1 MRGCEQGERQEMR
14 SVVLK
19 NLKGRPVRTA
29 VLVMIAAFLSFAVF
43 GGTLVTVSL
52 GRGIDSLEERLGADV
67 MAVPKEATQKKRF
80 EDIILQGSTGYFYM
94 DRAKLDE
101 ISQLE
106 GVGQISAQVYLAS
119 TSSSC
124 CSIPVQIIGF
134 DPETDFTVTP
144 WIKRSCGNELGQGDI
159 VVGNDLNAFVGDTLS
174 FYGVECRVAAKL
186 DKTGTSYDT
195 TVFTDLV
202 TIKELIRSS
211 VERGMNDFS
220 DIDPDRVVSC
230 LLINASDGH
239 TPEEVMNDINLHV
252 KRVKAY
258 QSKSMITGI
267 SSSLSG
273 VSGMIRTLIAAVWV
287 SGIVIMLLCFTMSVN
302 ERKKEFAVIRV
313 MGASRKML
321 SGIVMKEAFLVGLVG
336 GVSGC
341 LFALLVLLPFG
352 DLIEQKL
359 ALPYL
364 FPGWGYTLVCF
375 ACTVVISLL
384 SGAAAS
390 AVSSFRM
397 SRIDTGTI
405 MRGEN

>member
-1 MRGCEQGERQEMR
+1 MR
-14 SVVLK
+14 SIVLK

-43 GGTLVTVSL
+43 GGTLVTASL

-80 EDIILQGSTGYFYM
+80 EDIILHGSTGYFYM
-94 DRAKLDE
+94 DKAKLDE

-119 TSSSC
+119 TSSNC

-144 WIKRSCGNELGQGDI
+144 WIRRSCGNELGQRDI

-186 DKTGTSYDT
+186 EKTGTSYDT

-220 DIDPDRVVSC
+220 DIDPDKVVSC

-302 ERKKEFAVIRV
+302 ERKKEFAVLRV

-341 LFALLVLLPFG
+341 LLALLVLLPFG